1 MQVNNDLKSTM
12 NLEMQSNLKKQER
25 VNAKDNTSGLRES
38 VSNLKNNESQV
49 GTPTPA
55 SGKTA
60 SKLEELNKQK
70 VTPELL
76 ENTVTELKNDD
87 KTKEADKKA
96 DVIEVQ
102 KQKTKNKKITDP
114 KDKNKDG
121 KVSASEK
128 HDALN
133 GSKKLQDKNKDGV
146 ISDQEKQVE
155 KEKKTTGLIK
165 EVISELKKDDDFKE
179 IKPEHFKGISKMVNT
194 ELIDSK
200 DSEKI
205 NKFLEN

>member
-49 GTPTPA
+49 GTPPPA